1 MLPDAKLDGVRKLQA
16 EGKKVAVIGDGVNDA
31 PALAA
36 ADVGIAMGAAGT
48 DVAIE
53 AAPICLMADDIEK
66 IPELFRLS
74 KKTKRVILQNIIFFA
89 VIFNVAALIAASLGG
104 LSPITGAL
112 VHNIGSV
119 AVVLNS
125 ARLIRSA

>member
-1 MLPDAKLDGVRKLQA
+1 MGSAGADA
-16 EGKKVAVIGDGVNDA
+16 
-31 PALAA
+31 
-36 ADVGIAMGAAGT
+36 
-48 DVAIE
+48 AIE
-53 AAPICLMADDIEK
+53 AAPICLMTDDIEK
-66 IPELFRLS
+66 VPALFRLS

-89 VIFNVAALIAASLGG
+89 IIFNVAALIVSALGG

-125 ARLIRSA
+125 ARLIRQS